1 MDKSPPRRVNT
12 RTGLNSYACYLD
24 HIAGRMGEDDSLIIL
39 PHPTGLA
46 DRILHRTKKDHKKGR
61 LPGGNLKISGTPPS
75 GAEKTGREGKL
86 CLINLENLIHR
97 MR

>member
-1 MDKSPPRRVNT
+1 MDKSLPYRVNT
-12 RTGLNSYACYLD
+12 RTGLNLYACYLD
-24 HIAGRMGEDDSLIIL
+24 YIAGRMGEDDCLIIL
-39 PHPTGLA
+39 PHPQGWQIEYYIGQ
-46 DRILHRTKKDHKKGR
+46 RKIIKKAGC
-61 LPGGNLKISGTPPS
+61 LEETSGVPSS